1 LLLPFSFLADLLA
14 GWLGSRVVCK
24 QVGYGSAASA
34 VGIINLAIRL
44 AGWLA
49 SASWLAVV
57 RLWFGWFGWLAG
69 WLSLAMV
76 RLAVALFIIK
86 RLVYWWVVCCAVCL
100 A

>member
-1 LLLPFSFLADLLA
+1 
-14 GWLGSRVVCK
+14 VVCK
-24 QVGYGSAASA
+24 LVGYGSAASA
-34 VGIINLAIRL
+34 VGIINPAIRL

-49 SASWLAVV
+49 SAGWLAVV

-76 RLAVALFIIK
+76 RLLVALFIIK
-86 RLVYWWVVCCAVCL
+86 RLVCWWVVCCAVRL